1 MEGVRLSLAQK
12 INVVCALCASVYL
25 IYISVFPLI
34 YVFTV
39 EFSRLSLIQ
48 NTIILFIGIGAG
60 LGAFSMVQQA
70 LLFNTKIDAMFEK
83 GIYRRLQ
90 PMLREVARVQV
101 GLDGAS
107 HKMNAIESS
116 INSLKKAVDDAL
128 VGRMPM
134 RADKLT
140 YSSDPILFLI
150 KIVVLINVTFAA
162 FVFMMQFPWV
172 YLPYV
177 VTAVYFMWWLGLTS
191 EYGLW
196 RHNGVYVWGFVPIIV
211 IPSAT
216 IIMTILLPREIML
229 GALYIALGIYAYAY
243 YAWSTY
249 VMRGRLPG
257 MIHDLLQ
264 EISTKSKIKRP

>member
-1 MEGVRLSLAQK
+1 MEGARLSLTQK

-34 YVFTV
+34 YIFTV

-48 NTIILFIGIGAG
+48 HTIILLIGIGTG

-90 PMLREVARVQV
+90 PMLKEVAKVQL
-101 GLDGAS
+101 GLDETA
-107 HKMNAIESS
+107 HRMQTIESS

-134 RADKLT
+134 RGDMT

-162 FVFMMQFPWV
+162 FVFMVQFPWV

-177 VTAVYFMWWLGLTS
+177 ATAVYFMWWLALTS

-196 RHNGVYVWGFVPIIV
+196 RNTGIYVWGFVPILIV
-211 IPSAT
+211 PSAT

-229 GALYIALGIYAYAY
+229 GTLYIALGIYAYAY

-249 VMRGRLPG
+249 MMRGRLPG

-264 EISTKSKIKRP
+264 EISTKSKIERL